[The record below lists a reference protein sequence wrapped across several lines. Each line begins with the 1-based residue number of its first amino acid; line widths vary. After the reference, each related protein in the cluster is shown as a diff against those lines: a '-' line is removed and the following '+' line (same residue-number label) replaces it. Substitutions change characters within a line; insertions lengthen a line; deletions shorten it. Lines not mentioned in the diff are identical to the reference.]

1 MSLRKRIIDNVENM
15 VHQAEE
21 DERPIPQEPAPDIH
35 PPYESYSPEQL
46 AEMSGH
52 VSEQTAG
59 YHSEPDKSPLA
70 ILDEIKLNPSPKG
83 SYPTIIGGRP
93 VDLHDL
99 EDYLLKISP
108 YSLKTIMRYHQAR
121 TIEELRRYSKGK
133 GSTFNMKIIWIILMI
148 MGMIGLGVF
157 IILFLP
163 QIMGGM
169 KNMIPGASTLTP
181 GA

>member
-1 MSLRKRIIDNVENM
+1 MSLRKRIIQN
-15 VHQAEE
+15 E
-21 DERPIPQEPAPDIH
+21 DEVVRQEEEAEMPILQEPAPDVH
-35 PPYESYSPEQL
+35 PSYESYTSEQL
-46 AEMSGH
+46 EQMSGH
-52 VSEQTAG
+52 VSEQSPEI
-59 YHSEPDKSPLA
+59 HPVLDRSPLA
-70 ILDEIKLNPSPKG
+70 ILDEVKHNPSPKG

-148 MGMIGLGVF
+148 IGMIGLGIFV
-157 IILFLP
+157 ILFLP

-169 KNMIPGASTLTP
+169 KNMIPGAGALTQ
-181 GA
+181 